1 MRHGNTVGAAE
12 AGSQCLT
19 HHSFRDSKLPVPPS
33 RSLGEVGS
41 PGWLT
46 GLSLTVEECGGER
59 GRARLWEREREVD
72 SAQESRA
79 RLVIDRAGTQLL
91 ITHSL

>member
-1 MRHGNTVGAAE
+1 MAHRPKGA
-12 AGSQCLT
+12 
-19 HHSFRDSKLPVPPS
+19 
-33 RSLGEVGS
+33 
-41 PGWLT
+41 
-46 GLSLTVEECGGER
+46 VEECGGER